1 MWQLRLEPVA
11 LVSDGEGGHNDI
23 FADAKIIKKQ
33 GITLRPLKTPTAN
46 AYYFFHPLSFIA
58 MFVYCHCMQAVGLQG
73 MVAQGQVRSTA
84 TLGE

>member
-1 MWQLRLEPVA
+1 MNHFCFPE
-11 LVSDGEGGHNDI
+11 DI
-23 FADAKIIKKQ
+23 VVFFEVAKIHFSFD
-33 GITLRPLKTPTAN
+33 TPDKLLYNSTAN

-58 MFVYCHCMQAVGLQG
+58 MFVYCHCMQAAGLQG

>member
-1 MWQLRLEPVA
+1 MIYP
-11 LVSDGEGGHNDI
+11 
-23 FADAKIIKKQ
+23 IKVK
-33 GITLRPLKTPTAN
+33 GKTTAN

-73 MVAQGQVRSTA
+73 MVAQGQVQSTA

>member
-1 MWQLRLEPVA
+1 MFYLAMQRYEKSDKLPLLSNIVA
-11 LVSDGEGGHNDI
+11 
-23 FADAKIIKKQ
+23 
-33 GITLRPLKTPTAN
+33 TAN